1 MTRLLLQFTYS
12 KIIAVGLS
20 VLIPVFLAQHIV
32 DADVF
37 ASYRAIEYVPY
48 ILVGILVGASIDSW
62 GAGII
67 MRWSLYLHL
76 LPLVVLALVYND
88 WLPIQALYAALLIM
102 SAVAY
107 SVSAGTSRTA
117 YDVLPKE
124 KLGDFNAR
132 TSLFEQI
139 VTVIVPLAMGWALT
153 YSLQLTLVMLIVISF
168 AVSLITPR
176 YERREGSSREQWAL
190 LFIQRVKEGVKAFR
204 MNRALIQLSF
214 IIMLINA
221 VETVPAT
228 LMVFYATH
236 ELKLNAIDTGSI
248 ITMAGIGGIVGA
260 WLLGFISKKTSLLLG
275 LLVASMLINS
285 LLYFLVYE
293 FNNYLV
299 LVVSMFI
306 ESLSIVISAVSF
318 RTLRQFCSDPASYG
332 TTLGIS
338 GAMVKCGI
346 PVATLIGGYIAWQ
359 SGVRQVYF
367 LTAVAELVLTLPVAL
382 WAIQSHRKSV
392 YEI

>member
-1 MTRLLLQFTYS
+1 MNRLLLQFTYS

-20 VLIPVFLAQHIV
+20 VLIPVFLAQRIV

-48 ILVGILVGASIDSW
+48 ILVGIIVGASIDSW
-62 GAGII
+62 GAGVI

-76 LPLVVLALVYND
+76 LPLLVLILVYNE
-88 WLPIQALYAALLIM
+88 WLPIQALYVALLIM

-124 KLGDFNAR
+124 DLGNFNAR

-139 VTVIVPLAMGWALT
+139 VTVVVPLVMGWALT
-153 YSLQLTLVMLIVISF
+153 RSLQLTLIMLIVFSF
-168 AVSLITPR
+168 IVSLITPH
-176 YERREGSSREQWAL
+176 YERQNEISKVPCGSLFVSR
-190 LFIQRVKEGVKAFR
+190 IKNGIKAFR
-204 MNRALIQLSF
+204 INRVLMQLSL

-221 VETVPAT
+221 IETAPAT

-236 ELKLNAIDTGSI
+236 ELKLSALDTGTI
-248 ITMAGIGGIVGA
+248 ITAAGIGGIVGA
-260 WLLGFISKKTSLLLG
+260 WLLSFISKKPSLLLG
-275 LLVASMLINS
+275 LLVASMLVNA
-285 LLYFLVYE
+285 LLYFLVYKL
-293 FNNYLV
+293 NNYPILM
-299 LVVSMFI
+299 VSMFI
-306 ESLSIVISAVSF
+306 ESLSIVVSSVSF
-318 RTLRQFCSDPASYG
+318 RTLRQLCSDPASYG

-346 PVATLIGGYIAWQ
+346 PIATLFGGYIAWHA
-359 SGVRQVYF
+359 GVRQVYL
-367 LTAVAELVLTLPVAL
+367 LTAISELVLTFPVTL

>member
-20 VLIPVFLAQHIV
+20 VLIPIFLAQQIA

-37 ASYRAIEYVPY
+37 ATYRAMEYVPY
-48 ILVGILVGASIDSW
+48 IVVGIIVGASIDSW

-67 MRWSLYLHL
+67 MRWSLYLHI
-76 LPLVVLALVYND
+76 LPLGLMTLVYNN
-88 WLPIQALYAALLIM
+88 WLPVQALYVALFIM
-102 SAVAY
+102 SAVSY

-124 KLGDFNAR
+124 KWGDFNTR

-139 VTVIVPLAMGWALT
+139 VTVVIPLAMGWALT
-153 YSLQLTLVMLIVISF
+153 WSLQWTLFLLIGFSF
-168 AVSLITPR
+168 GVSLITPR
-176 YERREGSSREQWAL
+176 YEKREGMHQPWYS
-190 LFIQRVKEGVKAFR
+190 LFFLRVKEGIKAFR
-204 MNRALIQLSF
+204 ANRALMHLSL
-214 IIMLINA
+214 IILLVNA

-236 ELKLNAIDTGSI
+236 ELKLSALDTGSI
-248 ITMAGIGGIVGA
+248 ITAAGVGGIVGA
-260 WLLGFISKKTSLLLG
+260 WLLGFISKRPSMLLG
-275 LLVASMLINS
+275 LLVASMLVNA

-293 FNNYLV
+293 INSYPV
-299 LVVSMFI
+299 LVISMFI

-318 RTLRQFCSDPASYG
+318 RTLRQLCSDPASYG

-338 GAMVKCGI
+338 GALVKCGI
-346 PVATLIGGYIAWQ
+346 PVATLIGGYIAWRT
-359 SGVRQVYF
+359 GVRQVY
-367 LTAVAELVLTLPVAL
+367 LITAVVELVLTVPVTL
-382 WAIQSHRKSV
+382 WALKSHRKSV